1 MATLIRKHRKYNV
14 GTDSGFGDDITV
26 EHIMTKDKDSKI
38 IVVSSKIIGKTKDFE
53 SETKE
58 TIKNNI

>member
-38 IVVSSKIIGKTKDFE
+38 IVVSAKLSVKPKTLNHRLK
-53 SETKE
+53 KQ
-58 TIKNNI
+58 